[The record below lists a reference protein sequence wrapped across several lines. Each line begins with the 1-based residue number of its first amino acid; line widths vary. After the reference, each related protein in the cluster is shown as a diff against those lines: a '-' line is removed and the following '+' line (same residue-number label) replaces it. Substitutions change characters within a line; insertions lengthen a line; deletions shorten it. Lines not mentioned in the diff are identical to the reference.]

1 MLGELDAVHRL
12 AFHLTLSRDEAEDLV
27 QEAYLRAFK
36 SRQTFRPGEGGARPW
51 LFKIL
56 HNAYRSRQGRR
67 AMEPVADDALD
78 DRPAAA
84 PDPPPAAVDW
94 EQVDER
100 LKGAIESLPQHL
112 RVVLLLW
119 AVDGLKYKEVAEV
132 VGVPLGTVMSRL
144 YRARQT
150 LAEQVSDLAR
160 EQRLLPAT
168 APADGTSPA
177 DGYDG
182 RGDG

>member
-36 SRQTFRPGEGGARPW
+36 ARDTFRLGEGGARPW

-56 HNAYRSRQGRR
+56 HNAYRTRLERR
-67 AMEPVADDALD
+67 HREPSADDALD
-78 DRPAAA
+78 ARPAAP
-84 PDPPPAAVDW
+84 PDPPPAVVDW

-100 LKGAIESLPQHL
+100 LKSAVEALPPHL

-132 VGVPLGTVMSRL
+132 IGVPLGTVMSRL

-150 LAEQVSDLAR
+150 LAEQVHDLAR
-160 EQRLLPAT
+160 ELRLLPAVPT
-168 APADGTSPA
+168 DGTDSA
-177 DGYDG
+177 RAYDG
-182 RGDG
+182 RGHG